1 MPFASINTTNERINP
16 WNFREKISRIG
27 GFENL
32 SFFDLAILKL
42 FFKKIYFCF
51 VPMKVYW
58 SVSKDGSKFW
68 SCQMWRHFLTH
79 AKHFDG
85 ECNSPS
91 SVERGGEAQ
100 LKVIISSGEAKAKRR
115 AAAAIWGRKVRKDWL
130 IKDHFLYIR
139 TIVPPYFMY
148 KVHTA
153 GLSGAGQK
161 ISKANYGILN
171 SSKKT
176 NDKRKMFDLRINS

>member
-1 MPFASINTTNERINP
+1 MGQ
-16 WNFREKISRIG
+16 NFDQTQR
-27 GFENL
+27 
-32 SFFDLAILKL
+32 
-42 FFKKIYFCF
+42 
-51 VPMKVYW
+51 
-58 SVSKDGSKFW
+58 DG
-68 SCQMWRHFLTH
+68 HFLTH

-85 ECNSPS
+85 QCNSPS

-161 ISKANYGILN
+161 ISKANNGILN
-171 SSKKT
+171 SSKKRAT
-176 NDKRKMFDLRINS
+176 NESV

>member
-1 MPFASINTTNERINP
+1 MRFASINPTNPRTNP
-16 WNFREKISRIG
+16 WNFHKKILRIGDFEKCTFFESAILNFFFQKKIFFCFFPMKISQS
-27 GFENL
+27 L
-32 SFFDLAILKL
+32 L
-42 FFKKIYFCF
+42 
-51 VPMKVYW
+51 
-58 SVSKDGSKFW
+58 VSKDGSKFW
-68 SCQMWRHFLTH
+68 SSQMWRHFLTH

-91 SVERGGEAQ
+91 YVERGGEAQ

-153 GLSGAGQK
+153 GLSECRSENLK
-161 ISKANYGILN
+161 SKLWCPQFFQ
-171 SSKKT
+171 KT
-176 NDKRKMFDLRINS
+176 NTGTIFTT

>member
-1 MPFASINTTNERINP
+1 MR
-16 WNFREKISRIG
+16 
-27 GFENL
+27 
-32 SFFDLAILKL
+32 
-42 FFKKIYFCF
+42 
-51 VPMKVYW
+51 VHW

-68 SCQMWRHFLTH
+68 SSQMWRHFLTH

-161 ISKANYGILN
+161 ISKANNGMLN
-171 SSKKT
+171 SSKKRTT
-176 NDKRKMFDLRINS
+176 NEKCLTWESIVKFFSSVFCKIHKLLYLNQWRQIMPTTILLASPVF